1 MILKIINFI
10 KNLLGLNKKV
20 DTKEKFLKQQIK
32 KTEKKLEEIENEKIS
47 DNDIIDH
54 FNTK

>member
-20 DTKEKFLKQQIK
+20 DTKEKFLKQQIE
-32 KTEKKLEEIENEKIS
+32 KTEEKLEEIENEKIS

>member
-10 KNLLGLNKKV
+10 KNLLGLNKPV
-20 DTKEKFLKQQIK
+20 ETKEKFLKEQIK

-47 DNDIIDH
+47 DNDIVDH

>member
-20 DTKEKFLKQQIK
+20 DTKEKFLKQQIE

>member
-20 DTKEKFLKQQIK
+20 DNKEEFLKEQIE

-47 DNDIIDH
+47 DNDIVDH